1 MRQTMQQ
8 TNKQTTYQVI
18 LFIGVIIAAFNLR
31 PAITSVGPLLGL
43 IRDDIGFPN
52 WGIAFL
58 TSMPLIAFAIMSP
71 LAPKLAHRTSNE
83 FALVTG
89 LFILMIG
96 VSLRSISIVFFLFT
110 GTLLIGFGIAVIN
123 VLLPGVIKGNFPTKV
138 AIMTSLYTTSMSL
151 FATVGSAVSIPGA
164 EGAKLGWQIALL
176 IWIIPAILGFLLWG
190 IIVKK
195 KGIKQN
201 GPSFLQEEKRRPKIW
216 QDGFAW
222 MIALFM
228 GFQSALFYIMISWL
242 PEMLINQGMSAVN
255 AGFMLSLFQVVGI
268 PVSFMMPMIAM
279 RFVNQSKIVLIV
291 NAIFVLGVI
300 GFLIETNLAFTMI
313 AVLLAGIGSSAN
325 FALSLLFLSIRAQN
339 AEAAS
344 QLSGMAQSIGYIIAA
359 FGPIVIGYI
368 FDLTN
373 NWNDALY
380 LVLFILL
387 IVSFFGFK
395 AGKNK
400 YVLGGK
406 DRICRIFNLFY

>member
-1 MRQTMQQ
+1 MRQSFQDG
-8 TNKQTTYQVI
+8 NKQTTYQVV
-18 LFIGVIIAAFNLR
+18 LFVGVIIAAFNLR
-31 PAITSVGPLLGL
+31 PAITSVGPLLGF

-83 FALVTG
+83 FALLTG
-89 LFILMIG
+89 LFILMVGI
-96 VSLRSISIVFFLFT
+96 SLRSVSIVLFLFT

-151 FATVGSAVSIPGA
+151 FATIGSAVSIPVA
-164 EGAKLGWQIALL
+164 EGVGFGWQIALL
-176 IWIIPAILGFLLWG
+176 IWIIPAIIGFVLWG

-195 KGIKQN
+195 KGFKQN
-201 GPSFLQEEKRRPKIW
+201 EQSFYQEGKQQPKIW
-216 QDGFAW
+216 QDHFAW

-255 AGFMLSLFQVVGI
+255 AGFMLSLFQVIGI

-291 NAIFVLGVI
+291 NGIFILGII
-300 GFLIETNLAFTMI
+300 GFLVETNIALTMI

-325 FALSLLFLSIRAQN
+325 FALSLLFLSIRAPN

-368 FDLTN
+368 FDVTN
-373 NWNDALY
+373 NWSDAMY
-380 LVLFILL
+380 VVLLILL
-387 IVSFFGFK
+387 VVSFFGFK

-400 YVLGGK
+400 YVLNG
-406 DRICRIFNLFY
+406 